1 MLAAGYLRYITT
13 KLFFKEIM
21 MEIQNNNP
29 NVDDNLNKAFQA
41 FRSEITTY
49 LAHAGQWTAIRQQNQ
64 KILFDIEDRRSSLI
78 ERLETVIK
86 SCQNQYQQRS
96 YSYL

>member
-1 MLAAGYLRYITT
+1 
-13 KLFFKEIM
+13 M

-64 KILFDIEDRRSSLI
+64 KILF
-78 ERLETVIK
+78 
-86 SCQNQYQQRS
+86 
-96 YSYL
+96 

>member
-1 MLAAGYLRYITT
+1 
-13 KLFFKEIM
+13 

-49 LAHAGQWTAIRQQNQ
+49 LAHAGQWTTIRQQNQ

-86 SCQNQYQQRS
+86 SCQNRQQRS